1 MFLRGMRRTG
11 TVRGY
16 GGLGTGYD
24 VRGTVVRCRGYGG
37 YTVGTVGTV
46 AGYCGYRGQVQQW
59 VQ

>member
-1 MFLRGMRRTG
+1 MG
-11 TVRGY
+11 TVEGAMGTVDGY
-16 GGLGTGYD
+16 GGYG
-24 VRGTVVRCRGYGG
+24 VITVEGYGG